1 MSASVNTCTSSY
13 LRARYYTP
21 TNFIQTPHAFTTTM
35 PSPPASINRPKNHLI
50 VDATKPYCFSF
61 LKYGREKKVTV
72 DQTAEEATWREFAS
86 SVIKSFSHS
95 L

>member
-1 MSASVNTCTSSY
+1 
-13 LRARYYTP
+13 
-21 TNFIQTPHAFTTTM
+21 M

-50 VDATKPYCFSF
+50 VDATKPHCFSF

-86 SVIKSFSHS
+86 SVMKSFSHS